1 MNVAHFYTQ
10 QQHFSRMVFQE
21 VMTNGTTGEADTP
34 ISRPQRKVVERPN
47 SPVIDDLIVPIPI
60 RPKPAQTITL
70 EDLADMDKENKADQ
84 SAESDPVRVAKAK
97 SVLPPPAPSEPKMTS
112 VSITLN
118 TSSGTSKAVLKA
130 LNGIAKLVGCEP
142 PKTWVVEDDRHGAPV
157 DVFRVKEEHESPM
170 DIQSVLTQSQTKF
183 CHNCQLIIHSNVV
196 TKK

>member
-1 MNVAHFYTQ
+1 MNVPHIFMLHQ
-10 QQHFSRMVFQE
+10 FSGIVLQE
-21 VMTNGTTGEADTP
+21 VMTNGTSGEADTP

-70 EDLADMDKENKADQ
+70 EDLADMDKENQ
-84 SAESDPVRVAKAK
+84 SAELDPVRVAKAK

>member
-1 MNVAHFYTQ
+1 MNVPHIFMLHQ
-10 QQHFSRMVFQE
+10 FSGIVLQE
-21 VMTNGTTGEADTP
+21 VMTNGTSGEVDTP

-70 EDLADMDKENKADQ
+70 EDLADMDKENQ
-84 SAESDPVRVAKAK
+84 SAELDPVRVAKAK